1 MIWTAIPT
9 EKPVIAAGD
18 SARSTLPTRSSAN
31 RAIAAPTSSVSAATS
46 AGSAGERRAWRKTPR
61 EVRAMALVKV
71 VTISTLRDSSE
82 PTIVGTIPAH
92 RPANGP
98 QPAIAA

>member
-9 EKPVIAAGD
+9 EKPVIAAGET
-18 SARSTLPTRSSAN
+18 ARSTLPTRSRAK
-31 RAIAAPTSSVSAATS
+31 RAIETPTSRVSAATL

-71 VTISTLRDSSE
+71 VTISTLRASSD

-98 QPAIAA
+98 KPAIEA